1 MKCIKYKYIAFN
13 FHFSDEIIDMYMD
26 KENIDEWGVATVTID
41 GLYGAEYNIC
51 IEDGN
56 NESAIYFQELDEN
69 NFWQTDFSNYK
80 HYEIDFNNPNWKED
94 LKKEMK
100 NYLLKELKE
109 NKNIYPL

>member
-1 MKCIKYKYIAFN
+1 MNYSYSYIAFN

-26 KENIDEWGVATVTID
+26 KENIDEWGVATITID

-80 HYEIDFNNPNWKED
+80 HYEIDFNNPNWNED

-100 NYLLKELKE
+100 EYLLKELKE
-109 NKNIYPL
+109 NKDIYPL